1 MKLGVP
7 SEIAPGERRVAIVP
21 ESVKKLTK
29 AGVSVMVQTGAG
41 ASANFPDEEF
51 TQAGATLEPDVRKLY
66 GEADFMFKVQPPMIH
81 GALGEHEANLL
92 RSGAMLLTTL
102 KPSIHLDA
110 VRKLAA
116 NQITTYATD
125 LIPRIT
131 RAQSMDTLSSQANL
145 AGYKAVLIGANELT
159 KFFPML
165 MTAAGTIVASKVFII
180 GAGVAGL
187 QAIATARR
195 LGATVEATDTRA
207 AVKEQIES
215 LGAKFVGVQGAED
228 AQDARGYAKELTK
241 DFQDKQAQLISDRC
255 AASDVVITTA
265 LIGGVKAPKLITEEA
280 VKRMKPGSV
289 IVDLAAEAGGNC
301 VLTEPGRNVVKYG
314 VTICGPANIPAL
326 MPLHASVLY
335 SRNLTTFFT
344 TFWKDGA
351 FNLDLNDEIIK
362 GCMVTHEGQVTHEP
376 TKNAL
381 ANA

>member
-1 MKLGVP
+1 MKLAVP
-7 SEIAPGERRVAIVP
+7 TEVASGERRVAIVP

-29 AGVSVMVQTGAG
+29 AGVQVVVQSGAG
-41 ASANFPDEEF
+41 LAANFPDEDF
-51 TQAGATLEPDVRKLY
+51 TQAGATLEADTRKLY
-66 GEADFMFKVQPPMIH
+66 GDADFMFKVQPPMMH
-81 GALGEHEANLL
+81 PSAGAHEAMLL
-92 RSGAMLLTTL
+92 RNGAMFLTTL
-102 KPSIHLDA
+102 KPSINLDA
-110 VRKLAA
+110 VRKLAE
-116 NQITTYATD
+116 NKVTTFSTD
-125 LIPRIT
+125 QIPRIT

-145 AGYKAVLIGANELT
+145 AGYKSVLIGANELT

-165 MTAAGTIVASKVFII
+165 MTAAGTIVAAKVFII

-207 AVKEQIES
+207 VVKEQIES
-215 LGAKFVGVQGAED
+215 LGAKYVGVQGAED
-228 AQDARGYAKELTK
+228 AQDARGYAKEVSKET
-241 DFQDKQAQLISDRC
+241 QEKQAQLTSDKC

-265 LIGGVKAPKLITEEA
+265 LIGGVKAPKLITEEM

-301 VLTEPGRNVVKYG
+301 VLTEPGKNVVKYG
-314 VTICGPANIPAL
+314 VTICGPSNIPAM

-351 FNLDLNDEIIK
+351 FNLDMNDEIIK
-362 GCMVTHEGQVTHEP
+362 GCMVTHAGLVTHEP
-376 TKNAL
+376 TKKAMQT
-381 ANA
+381 